1 MTSSPS
7 QAEQQVQEAEQAEV
21 VAVPA
26 WLLAAGPAWLRIA
39 VQLHHEIA
47 AGEHAPDRPL
57 PSEAALAARFGV
69 SVPTVRQ
76 ALGALQQA
84 GEVTVRHGVGRFVA
98 AETAGA
104 PTTTSPEPRVSIRE
118 DQKR

>member
-7 QAEQQVQEAEQAEV
+7 EAGTPAEV
-21 VAVPA
+21 VAVPV

-39 VQLHHEIA
+39 VRLHHEIA
-47 AGEHAPDRPL
+47 AGDHPPDRAL
-57 PSEAALAARFGV
+57 PSEAALAQRFGV

-84 GEVTVRHGVGRFVA
+84 REITVRHGVGRFIA
-98 AETAGA
+98 ADAS
-104 PTTTSPEPRVSIRE
+104 TTSPRGE
-118 DQKR
+118 DATTDEAH